1 MDGSASSGGFSGAG
15 LPPRPT
21 VSTTRRRPFVAP
33 HSRAATSS
41 SLDANLPRR
50 QELPSPNSDG
60 SGSRM
65 PSPGGGRS
73 GGRMPFPSGGLPR
86 RLPNAPPT
94 LGPRAL
100 SFTEPHAATWD
111 AGRITTSP
119 AEVYQVADDDFSPN
133 HWTPDYSWEQEQKIM
148 FCDVTTM
155 DDDQRAYVKAK
166 RAKIIKAMSA
176 SVGETASGESAV

>member
-21 VSTTRRRPFVAP
+21 VSTTRRRPFVVP

-50 QELPSPNSDG
+50 QELPSPGSDG
-60 SGSRM
+60 SGSGM

-86 RLPNAPPT
+86 RCADDPSMLTDNMINSVDVD
-94 LGPRAL
+94 LRHGQK
-100 SFTEPHAATWD
+100 HMKND
-111 AGRITTSP
+111 KI
-119 AEVYQVADDDFSPN
+119 EVYPV
-133 HWTPDYSWEQEQKIM
+133 H
-148 FCDVTTM
+148 
-155 DDDQRAYVKAK
+155 QREN
-166 RAKIIKAMSA
+166 A
-176 SVGETASGESAV
+176 SFKVLQYLLWCCQCSGK